1 MTWNPLYISDRRTRR
16 GRDRRVDL
24 HERMRFSIRQGW
36 FKEFV
41 AVIDDAMPVQR
52 TGRPRT
58 HSVAA
63 GAFIYLLSMSMSSQA
78 EAEEYLRYGTNWNGY
93 RRLLALEFPDDHLLA
108 HGAPSPTK
116 SVIRHIKH
124 HLGEKEAEKIAG
136 ILHAGALL
144 HAKEMG
150 IGINHGTMLNPS
162 LEAGM
167 YGDGVVVRPMTKYKK
182 GDMGFNEREG
192 CLQERRHDPDAAYH
206 YDGLNRRVYGNVFA
220 HMSAWTGVPS
230 EHVTFGIRPIR
241 KGGDITEAQIALGF
255 ADAIKKELPGMA
267 MLHWDKALRGKTV
280 EEIWDM
286 EMMPMIGVYDKS
298 GRTTEQVSLG
308 KKKINGIDTAL
319 FAYRGAVSIKAID
332 GSFIPLRATKLV
344 FQHNAK
350 STCRVYCDYIVPE
363 GSNCDVRL
371 WNGKVNQRLN
381 SPEKADFTFGEHIR
395 AHAPGSADWK
405 NLYGNRSLAES
416 LNSVLKNDLGRG
428 ERARSLNLNHQW
440 IDLMVMLLMR
450 NDQSLVLYRRRTQ
463 LARTAS
469 PPAA

>member
-16 GRDRRVDL
+16 GRDRRVDT
-24 HERMRFSIRQGW
+24 HQRMRFSIGQRW
-36 FKEFV
+36 FKDLV

-52 TGRPRT
+52 TGRPRR
-58 HSVAA
+58 HSVVS
-63 GAFIYLLSMSMSSQA
+63 GAFIYLMSLSMSSQA
-78 EAEEYLRYGTNWNGY
+78 EAEEYLRSGTNWNGF
-93 RRLLALEFPDDHLLA
+93 RRLLATEFPDDPLLA
-108 HGAPSPTK
+108 YGAPPPTK
-116 SVIRHIKH
+116 SLLRHIKS
-124 HLGEKEAEKIAG
+124 HLGEEQAEKIAT
-136 ILHAGALL
+136 ILHAAAFL
-144 HAKEMG
+144 HAKEMS
-150 IGINHGTMLNPS
+150 IGVNRGTMLNPG

-167 YGDGVVVRPMTKYKK
+167 YGDGVVIRPMTKYKR
-182 GDMGFNEREG
+182 GDLGFNHRERYF
-192 CLQERRHDPDAAYH
+192 QERRHDPDASYH

-220 HMSAWTGVPS
+220 HMSAWTGIPS
-230 EHVTFGIRPIR
+230 EHITFGIRPIR
-241 KGGDITEAQIALGF
+241 KGSDVTEAQIALGF
-255 ADAIKKELPGMA
+255 ARDIKEELPGMA

-286 EMMPMIGVYDKS
+286 EMMPMIGVYNKA

-308 KKKINGIDTAL
+308 KKKINGIETAI

-332 GSFIPLRATKLV
+332 GSFIPLRAVKLAY
-344 FQHNAK
+344 QHNAK

-363 GSNCDVRL
+363 GSHCDVRL

-395 AHAPGSADWK
+395 AHAPGSPDWK

-416 LNSVLKNDLGRG
+416 LNSLIKNDLGRG

-440 IDLMVMLLMR
+440 IDLMLMLLMR
-450 NDQSLVLYRRRTQ
+450 NDHSLVLYRRRTQ

>member
-1 MTWNPLYISDRRTRR
+1 MTWNSLYISDRRTRR

-36 FKEFV
+36 YKDFV
-41 AVIDDAMPVQR
+41 AVIDNAMPEHP

-58 HSVAA
+58 HSVASV
-63 GAFIYLLSMSMSSQA
+63 AFIYLLSLSMTSQA
-78 EAEEYLRYGTNWNGY
+78 EAEEYLRYGTNWNGF
-93 RRLLALEFPDDHLLA
+93 RRLLASEFPDDPLLSN
-108 HGAPSPTK
+108 GAPPPTK
-116 SVIRHIKH
+116 SAIRRLKH
-124 HLGEKEAEKIAG
+124 HLGEPEAEKIAR
-136 ILHAGALL
+136 ILHAAAIL
-144 HAKEMG
+144 HAEEMG
-150 IGINHGTMLNPS
+150 IGTNHGTLLNPS

-167 YGDGVVVRPMTKYKK
+167 YGDGVVIRPMTKYKK
-182 GDMGFNEREG
+182 DDMGFNERHG
-192 CLQERRHDPDAAYH
+192 YFQQRRFDPDASYH
-206 YDGLNRRVYGNVFA
+206 YDGLNRKVYGNVFA
-220 HMSAWTGVPS
+220 HMSAWTGIPS
-230 EHVTFGIRPIR
+230 EHITFGIRPIR
-241 KGGDITEAQIALGF
+241 KGGEVTEAQLALGF
-255 ADAIKKELPGMA
+255 AKAIKQELPGMA

-308 KKKINGIDTAL
+308 YKMINGIKTAV
-319 FAYRGAVSIKAID
+319 FAFRGAVSIRAID
-332 GSFIPLRATKLV
+332 GAFIPLRATKLV

-371 WNGKVNQRLN
+371 WNGKLTQRLN
-381 SPEKADFTFGEHIR
+381 SPEKADFTYGEHIR

-416 LNSVLKNDLGRG
+416 LNSVIKNDLGRG

-450 NDQSLVLYRRRTQ
+450 NDRALVLYRRRTQ